1 LGLSHGAVVRI
12 MQELGFHKTG
22 ARWVLRALSEDY
34 EAQRMVIAFSFLQQY
49 AIHGHDFLKH
59 VVTGDDVVSPITP
72 QRRTV
77 QAWSGN
83 IPGPCDQKISRWAN
97 LLAE

>member
-1 LGLSHGAVVRI
+1 
-12 MQELGFHKTG
+12 
-22 ARWVLRALSEDY
+22 
-34 EAQRMVIAFSFLQQY
+34 MVIDLSFLQRY
-49 AIHGHDFLKH
+49 AIHGHDFLKCI
-59 VVTGDDVVSPITP
+59 VTGDDVVSPITL
-72 QRRTV
+72 QRQTV

>member
-1 LGLSHGAVVRI
+1 

-22 ARWVLRALSEDY
+22 ARWVLQALSEDY
-34 EAQRMVIAFSFLQQY
+34 KAQIMVIAFSFLQQY
-49 AIHGHDFLKH
+49 AIHGYDFLKH

-72 QRRTV
+72 QKQTV
-77 QAWSGN
+77 QAWNGN

-97 LLAE
+97 LPAE